1 MYKKGLNKYIYIYSM
16 DKTKIKICKKCFL
29 EESEL
34 CVFDYHRAVCK
45 RCRYLAK
52 VNTSYFKN
60 YYDNNRVRILELKA
74 ISYQKK
80 KNLLIL

>member
-1 MYKKGLNKYIYIYSM
+1 M

-29 EESEL
+29 KESKI
-34 CVFDYHRAVCK
+34 CIFDHHRAVCK
-45 RCRYLAK
+45 SCRYQAK
-52 VNTSYFKN
+52 VNSSYFKT

-80 KNLLIL
+80 KNNLLLL

>member
-1 MYKKGLNKYIYIYSM
+1 ME
-16 DKTKIKICKKCFL
+16 KTKIKICKKCFL

-45 RCRYLAK
+45 HCRYQAK
-52 VNTSYFKN
+52 VNSSYFKN